1 MSSSFDIK
9 KICDESLD
17 ELFSKEYFEK
27 KKKRKELKDNTEPL
41 YSEIDKRISFIFH
54 AVTIRSGIIL
64 EKIYF
69 NQVKNC
75 CPHLDVWSE
84 QKFKIS
90 KHAMQLASD
99 QDNEDVINTD
109 LPYGE
114 TYKLGKKKHVK

>member
-27 KKKRKELKDNTEPL
+27 EKRKELKDNTEPL
-41 YSEIDKRISFIFH
+41 YSEIDKKNFIYIS
-54 AVTIRSGIIL
+54 RSSIIL

-75 CPHLDVWSE
+75 C
-84 QKFKIS
+84 I
-90 KHAMQLASD
+90 
-99 QDNEDVINTD
+99 
-109 LPYGE
+109 
-114 TYKLGKKKHVK
+114 